1 MNYLIFRND
10 GIGDLIVSSDGIKK
24 IQKSDVD
31 AHISLI
37 CSDRN
42 IEYAKILKNDG
53 YIDQLYNLDRYKTYR
68 DKITIISILRK
79 LKLNH
84 VFILKSDWKNLIISL
99 LCKSINIHSIIPN
112 KISRITNRII
122 YKYPLFISKRLLKS
136 IEIINTIELNA
147 HAKKTRIGNHYSK
160 LFNKE
165 LNLKNNKLEYL
176 KPYSFRHIESK
187 NKKICTSLKINTKQV
202 ILFNLDE
209 K

>member
-10 GIGDLIVSSDGIKK
+10 GIGDLIVSSEGIKK
-24 IQKSDVD
+24 IHKSDED
-31 AHISLI
+31 AHITLI

-42 IEYAKILKNDG
+42 IEYAKILKKDG

-68 DKITIISILRK
+68 DNIKIISILRK

-99 LCKSINIHSIIPN
+99 LCKSINIHAVIPN

-147 HAKKTRIGNHYSK
+147 HDNKTRIGNH
-160 LFNKE
+160 
-165 LNLKNNKLEYL
+165 
-176 KPYSFRHIESK
+176 
-187 NKKICTSLKINTKQV
+187 
-202 ILFNLDE
+202 
-209 K
+209 